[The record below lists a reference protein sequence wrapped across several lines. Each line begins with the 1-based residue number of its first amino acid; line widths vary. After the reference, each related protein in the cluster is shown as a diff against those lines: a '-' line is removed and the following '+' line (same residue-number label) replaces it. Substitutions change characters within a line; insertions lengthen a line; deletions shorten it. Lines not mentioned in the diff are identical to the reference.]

1 MRRRVLLTVC
11 LFTTFTSACSSQGEP
26 GPKGDP
32 GPAGEGTVGP
42 RGAPGP
48 KGEPGPMGP
57 AGNFARIRVVPP
69 GDTPLIGGENL
80 RLALQSINKVSAEEP
95 WLLFLE
101 PGVYDLGTQGLQL
114 RPFIHLQGSG
124 QALST
129 VRSRSSGATLVT
141 AANTELRALTV
152 EQVGGG
158 EESIALST
166 DTPLFRARDVVLVA
180 REGALRTVALQSSA
194 GLGPGG
200 FERVQAQAS
209 SPRGDTV
216 GFSCEGC
223 SVKVSGSSFLAQ
235 GGSRA
240 LGVSVRQGSVELWD
254 SSSTALAGS
263 TESLGVEASGSSVG
277 LVRSEVSGM
286 EGGSSTGLRLVS
298 SQASVRDSS
307 LSGSG
312 PGGRPA
318 RALEVSRSDGSTYT
332 VDVQRSTLVGS
343 TSTVRGADGFTL
355 RIGGSQLRGG
365 PVEGNGSVTC
375 SGSYDENLSSPAS
388 PACP

>member
-1 MRRRVLLTVC
+1 M
-11 LFTTFTSACSSQGEP
+11 
-26 GPKGDP
+26 
-32 GPAGEGTVGP
+32 
-42 RGAPGP
+42 
-48 KGEPGPMGP
+48 
-57 AGNFARIRVVPP
+57 
-69 GDTPLIGGENL
+69 GGENL

-101 PGVYDLGTQGLQL
+101 PGVYDLGSQGLQL
-114 RPFIHLQGSG
+114 RPFVHLQGSG

-129 VRSRSSGATLVT
+129 VRSHSSEPTLVA

-158 EESIALST
+158 DESIALST
-166 DTPLFRARDVVLVA
+166 DTPLFRAREVVLVA
-180 REGALRTVALQSSA
+180 RDGAVRTVALRSSA

-200 FERVQAQAS
+200 FERVQAHAFS
-209 SPRGDTV
+209 TRGETV

-223 SVKVSGSSFLAQ
+223 SVKASGSSFLAQ

-254 SSSTALAGS
+254 SSSTGLAAS
-263 TESLGVEASGSSVG
+263 SESLGVEASGSSVG
-277 LVRSEVSGM
+277 LVRSEVAGM
-286 EGGSSTGLRLVS
+286 DGASSTGLRLVS
-298 SQASVRDSS
+298 SKASVREGV

-318 RALEVSRSDGSTYT
+318 RALEVSRSDGATYT

-343 TSTVRGADGFTL
+343 TSTVRGAEGFTL

-365 PVEGNGSVTC
+365 PIEGNGSVTC
-375 SGSYDENLSSPAS
+375 NGSYDENLSAPAS